1 MCAIPSMSTNG
12 NNGIT
17 CCCAFHEWIRIDFG
31 VEKSKFLRILL
42 FIVTEKEEVTMKS
55 FRVYN
60 EERLA
65 ENVTH
70 LIYIITNKEIYF

>member
-1 MCAIPSMSTNG
+1 MNEFESISES
-12 NNGIT
+12 
-17 CCCAFHEWIRIDFG
+17 RR
-31 VEKSKFLRILL
+31 VELVRILL

>member
-1 MCAIPSMSTNG
+1 MNEFESISES
-12 NNGIT
+12 
-17 CCCAFHEWIRIDFG
+17 RR
-31 VEKSKFLRILL
+31 VELVRILL

-70 LIYIITNKEIYF
+70 LIYFITNKEIYF